1 MRRSA
6 AVLDYQTFCQ
16 IRDHLERQRLTVA
29 QTARALGMDPRTV
42 AKWAE
47 VQQFRPR
54 AGTPRGSKL
63 DAFKGQIVRWL
74 DAHPY
79 SAQQI
84 YQRLR
89 EAGYE
94 GGVSIVKAYVRIIR
108 PRRGPFDF
116 GAKSDGSDRQQRRGC
131 PGVSR

>member
-47 VQQFRPR
+47 V
-54 AGTPRGSKL
+54 
-63 DAFKGQIVRWL
+63 
-74 DAHPY
+74 
-79 SAQQI
+79 
-84 YQRLR
+84 
-89 EAGYE
+89 
-94 GGVSIVKAYVRIIR
+94 VK
-108 PRRGPFDF
+108 FS
-116 GAKSDGSDRQQRRGC
+116 GAKAE
-131 PGVSR
+131 